1 MSPERLWIGVVE
13 DDPIMG
19 EPLNQCLELE
29 GYQVA
34 WWRTGC
40 EAMSGLKRKLPD
52 LVICDIRLP
61 DMSGEV
67 LFRTIANSCIAPP
80 FLFMTAFGQIDQAV
94 ALIRAGAG
102 DYLTKPFKIEDLLS
116 RARVLTSRRWIDGDS
131 VLGLSPAMRQIEGQL
146 RRIGQRRSLVLFT
159 GETGVGKEVC
169 ARLLHAQSAS
179 SDQPFMAVNC
189 AAIPDNLLESELF
202 GHDRGAFTG
211 ATSRH
216 LGYAERAQRGTLFL
230 DEVAELPAA
239 MQAKLLR
246 LVEDRCFH
254 RVGGEAPIALQARIV
269 CATNRDLSAEVRAGR
284 FREDLLYRINVVTIE
299 VPPLRERFEDIQW
312 LLERFFAD
320 AAREVG
326 STFRGISSL
335 AEEAALAHSWPG
347 NVRELRNRVERAVAL
362 GVGEW
367 IMPADLFPEVRR
379 QPCRDVKEIP
389 LSLAHARDAAE
400 RRVIDRALRQTAG
413 QIAEAAKLL
422 GVSRTT
428 LWQRMRRFSM
438 AAESRDVQSP

>member
-1 MSPERLWIGVVE
+1 MSPERLLIGVVE

-19 EPLNQCLELE
+19 ESLNQCLELE

-40 EAMSGLKRKLPD
+40 EAMAGLGRQLPD

-61 DMSGEV
+61 DMSGEDV
-67 LFRTIANSCIAPP
+67 FREIARNGVAPP

-94 ALIRAGAG
+94 MLMRAGAG

-116 RARVLTSRRWIDGDS
+116 RARVLVDRGCTSGES
-131 VLGLSPAMRQIEGQL
+131 LLGVSPAMRHIEGLL
-146 RRIGQRRSLVLFT
+146 RRIGGRRSPVLFT

-179 SDQPFMAVNC
+179 PDQPFMAVNC
-189 AAIPDNLLESELF
+189 AAIPGSLLESELF
-202 GHDRGAFTG
+202 GHEKGAFTG
-211 ATSRH
+211 ATARH
-216 LGYAERAQRGTLFL
+216 LGYAERARRGTLFL
-230 DEVAELPAA
+230 DEVAELPTA

-246 LVEDRCFH
+246 LLEGRTFH
-254 RVGGEAPIALQARIV
+254 RVGGEAQIALNARIV
-269 CATNRDLSAEVRAGR
+269 CATNRDLSAEVLAGR
-284 FREDLLYRINVVTIE
+284 FRDDLLYRINVVAIE
-299 VPPLRERFEDIQW
+299 VPRLRDRPEDIQW
-312 LLERFFAD
+312 LLGRFFAD
-320 AAREVG
+320 AAREVDT
-326 STFRGISSL
+326 TFRGISSL

-347 NVRELRNRVERAVAL
+347 NIRELRNRVERAVAL

-367 IMPADLFPEVRR
+367 IMPADLFPEARPR
-379 QPCRDVKEIP
+379 PGRDAREVP
-389 LSLAHARDAAE
+389 LSLADARDAAE

-422 GVSRTT
+422 GISRTT
-428 LWQRMRRFSM
+428 LWERMRRFGL
-438 AAESRDVQSP
+438 AAE